1 MFCKVCDRLEPF
13 NSVMS
18 SNYLTKHDLSSPG
31 IFHAM
36 NWNQVY
42 ALSYLC
48 QSCKAV
54 PEVFLVRRTGTK
66 LTLCGRAPMEHAPVP
81 KIVPKEIS
89 KFYAGAVIAHQ
100 SGQTLAG
107 LFMLRTTCEQW
118 AKRWAAPEDRA
129 DAAIEKYM
137 AALPQDFKDRIPSV
151 QKMYS
156 DLSAAIHQANPDEEL
171 FAKTIVDLKKHFNAR
186 GVYELAGPEADKSK
200 DDSQPTGQT
209 S

>member
-1 MFCKVCDRLEPF
+1 
-13 NSVMS
+13 
-18 SNYLTKHDLSSPG
+18 
-31 IFHAM
+31 
-36 NWNQVY
+36 
-42 ALSYLC
+42 
-48 QSCKAV
+48 
-54 PEVFLVRRTGTK
+54 
-66 LTLCGRAPMEHAPVP
+66 MEHAPVP